1 MSSIESWLP
10 SKTTGFKVSGM
21 AVGFGGMGHSA
32 LHRRKVISIDIV
44 LFDASF
50 ELNGQ
55 ERLSYSM
62 KLPAFHGQ

>member
-1 MSSIESWLP
+1 
-10 SKTTGFKVSGM
+10 M